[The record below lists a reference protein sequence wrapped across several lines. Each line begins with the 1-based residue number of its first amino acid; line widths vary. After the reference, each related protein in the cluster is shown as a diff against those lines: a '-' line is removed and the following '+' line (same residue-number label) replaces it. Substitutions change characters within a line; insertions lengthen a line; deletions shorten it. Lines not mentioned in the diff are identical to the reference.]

1 MVWNDNCG
9 KIPQLLGLFH
19 TFSTVVKLGLIFI
32 LLIYNVLYKF

>member
-19 TFSTVVKLGLIFI
+19 TFSTVVKLGVIFYSAD
-32 LLIYNVLYKF
+32 L